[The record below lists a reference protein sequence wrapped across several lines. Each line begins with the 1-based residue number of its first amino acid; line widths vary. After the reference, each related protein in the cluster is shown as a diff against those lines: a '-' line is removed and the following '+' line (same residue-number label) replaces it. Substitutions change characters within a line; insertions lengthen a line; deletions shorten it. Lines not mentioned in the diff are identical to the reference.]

1 MKKIFSFLIVCVF
14 ALLLTSCGKGQTSIK
29 IDDPTYI
36 PNPDEIK
43 LDAPNG
49 EYQLFS
55 SKDEIIAYFN
65 NSSSNINLRK
75 NYEMGGGAVYAEDAA
90 ANYSPEPTSP
100 TNAEPGTGTAYQ
112 TNNQVEGVDE
122 ADIVKVHGNV
132 ACYLTSDVLYLFKY
146 ENSELKPINS
156 IRFAES
162 KTLLQEDDS
171 AAVYHFT
178 RLYPQDLYMS
188 DQYIILHYEK
198 NEYDYCEFKENGNSY
213 HSYAN
218 YKYSSGYQLF
228 DINTLEEVKT
238 IKTAGSNVSTRLID
252 NTLYIIN
259 NYSEFNYN
267 YRLPYYGIDEQL
279 YEASVDHIAYCPHIY
294 NAYYFV
300 SIYKI
305 ELNSEPI
312 IENIHIASPYIDNLY
327 VNENNTYLINSW
339 SYTNVKEEGIN
350 YQYPT
355 SNVLVISNATLK
367 VLGSFVT
374 IGSIQDRYWIDE
386 YNGYIRT
393 VTTGRVYKTKYYFG
407 IFPYTSSNETFNYLT
422 IYQIKEDGI
431 EQVSMITEG
440 IGKPNENI
448 KSARFS
454 GDRLT
459 VVTFVQTDPIYYI
472 DLSNPL
478 KPVITSAYEISGYS
492 VYQLPYL
499 DHYVLGFGY
508 EVEDNVTIGYKIT
521 LFDTTDQQ
529 MKAVG
534 QSYVYLYK
542 NNARYYPDFIYNPKA
557 ILNDLS
563 HNFFGYHEYSY
574 SYSSNYSQYGKF
586 NRYLVFH
593 IDPSSEKPIQP
604 ILIEECEYNGN
615 WRDDDLNR
623 MIYIN
628 NDYFLLSSEKIL
640 NYKRDGA
647 KLIKVGETP
656 LN

>member
-1 MKKIFSFLIVCVF
+1 MKKIFSLIIVC
-14 ALLLTSCGKGQTSIK
+14 ALILFLASCGKQQTSIK
-29 IDDPTYI
+29 IDNPTYI

-43 LDAPNG
+43 LEQPNG

-55 SKDEIIAYFN
+55 SKEEIIAYFK
-65 NSSSNINLRK
+65 NSSNNTNYRK
-75 NYEMGGGAVYAEDAA
+75 SYEFGEVGYAEDAV
-90 ANYSPEPTSP
+90 ANYSPEPTAP
-100 TNAEPGTGTAYQ
+100 TNSEPSSGSAYQ

-122 ADIVKVHGNV
+122 ADIVKVHGNTV
-132 ACYLTSDVLYLFKY
+132 CYLRSNALYLFQY
-146 ENSELKPINS
+146 EDGELKQVNS
-156 IRFAES
+156 IKFNET

-171 AAVYHFT
+171 AAVYHYA

-188 DQYIILHYEK
+188 DRYIILHYEK
-198 NEYDYCEFKENGNSY
+198 NEYDYCEFKENNNKY

-259 NYSEFNYN
+259 NYSEFNNN
-267 YRLPYYGIDEQL
+267 YRLPYYGIDDVL
-279 YEASVDHIAYCPHIY
+279 YEASVDHIAYCPHVY

-300 SIYKI
+300 SMYKV
-305 ELNSEPI
+305 ELDDELA

-327 VNENNTYLINSW
+327 VNEENTYLINSW
-339 SYTNVKEEGIN
+339 GYTNVKEEGIN

-355 SNVLVISNATLK
+355 SNVLVINNESLK
-367 VLGSFVT
+367 LLGNFVT

-448 KSARFS
+448 KSARFT

-472 DLSNPL
+472 DLSNPTN
-478 KPVITSAYEISGYS
+478 PVITSAYEISGYS

-499 DHYVLGFGY
+499 DYYVLGFGY
-508 EVEDNVTIGYKIT
+508 EVENNVTVGYKIT

-534 QSYVYLYK
+534 ESYVYLYK
-542 NNARYYPDFIYNPKA
+542 NSTYYYPDFIYNPKA
-557 ILNDLS
+557 ILNDLT
-563 HNFFGYHEYSY
+563 HDFFGYHEYSY
-574 SYSSNYSQYGKF
+574 SYSSNYNQYGKV

-604 ILIEECEYNGN
+604 ILIEEASMNGN
-615 WRDDDLNR
+615 YADDLNR

-628 NDYFLLSSEKIL
+628 DDYFLLSSEKIL
-640 NYKRDGA
+640 NYKRIGA
-647 KLIKVGETP
+647 KLNKVGETP